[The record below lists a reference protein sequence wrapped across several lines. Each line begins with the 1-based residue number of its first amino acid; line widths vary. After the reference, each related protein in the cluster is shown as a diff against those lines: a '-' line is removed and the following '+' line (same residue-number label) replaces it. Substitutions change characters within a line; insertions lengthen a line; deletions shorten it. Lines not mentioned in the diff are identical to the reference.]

1 MKAYRVED
9 PIQKHGLWRDFD
21 GTVNPVFSKL
31 TVGKCKDMPMEDS
44 DFYRHDGKRWFSAT
58 DTMKKLKLWFNAL
71 DIVEMEKLGYGVF
84 EFDVKSIQEV
94 SPAEIVFTREN
105 IISVKRIDP
114 RGIWGKEY
122 CNAKDWSAKHSQI
135 N

>member
-1 MKAYRVED
+1 
-9 PIQKHGLWRDFD
+9 
-21 GTVNPVFSKL
+21 
-31 TVGKCKDMPMEDS
+31 
-44 DFYRHDGKRWFSAT
+44 
-58 DTMKKLKLWFNAL
+58 MKKLKLWFNAL

-84 EFDVKSIQEV
+84 EFDVKSIREV

-114 RGIWGKEY
+114 RGIWGEEY